1 MRKAQILLIL
11 IFLSF
16 NLQAQDYATDDR
28 KAIRLYQEGEELVLR
43 RRYEEAI
50 SKFEAS
56 VKRDEDF
63 LQAYKKWAQLLQDK
77 GDMEGALEVA
87 SWGDQ
92 RSSENNEL
100 KAEFSWLIINVL
112 LKSGRFPEAVEK
124 FKTSHHYFSSQ
135 LKASPSYRRMYQQLR
150 FIEQEIADAK
160 SIEKEKLDVPLNGFR
175 LQYFPVLTADSKHIL
190 FTKRD
195 GVGRVEHEDI
205 FSSYWDG
212 QSWTVPE
219 TLGEAINTDHNEGTC
234 TISADGSILIFTSC
248 DALDS
253 FGSCD
258 LYIAYKIDGEWQKP
272 INMGDKVNSR
282 YWDSQPSLS
291 ADGSILFFS
300 SNRRGGYG
308 GNDIY
313 YSTRMDNGT
322 WSDPKNVG
330 ETINTK
336 YDEVS
341 PFIYFNN
348 EQLFFASDG
357 HLGFGGMDLYSS
369 KIVKGSFEEPSNLG
383 YPINDHRDQLALF
396 ITAQRDY
403 AYYTENSLNGGILE
417 RSFLYR
423 FAFPEEIDLG
433 ERLVVTGGRVMNEKT
448 GEPISATLSLVNL
461 KNDSTMYEFKS
472 HGDSGKFMM
481 IYPDKA
487 FSGLYVEKKGFLPK
501 IYNVEKDSLKNIKG
515 MDIGLKPLASGEQF
529 LFENVFFD
537 FDKAELKPESKSSL
551 LRLKRFLEEN
561 AKINI
566 IIEGHTD
573 NIGEEEYNQQLSMRR
588 AESVRE
594 YLVDNGIQKS
604 RLSISGWGDKRPVV
618 PNTSQV
624 NRSKNRR
631 IEIVIE

>member
-1 MRKAQILLIL
+1 MRKTQILLFL
-11 IFLSF
+11 FFLSF
-16 NLQAQDYATDDR
+16 NLQGQDYTTDDR
-28 KAIRLYQEGEELVLR
+28 KAIRLYQEGEDLVLR
-43 RRYEEAI
+43 RRYDEAI

-56 VKRDEDF
+56 IKRDVGF
-63 LQAYKKWAQLLQDK
+63 LEAYKKWAQLLQNK
-77 GDMEGALEVA
+77 GDMTKALEVA
-87 SWGDQ
+87 IAGDAK
-92 RSSENNEL
+92 SSGNREF
-100 KAEFSWLIINVL
+100 KADYAWLITNIY
-112 LKSGRFPEAVEK
+112 LKSGRFQEGIEV
-124 FKTSHHYFSSQ
+124 FKKSGGYFSSEFKASAAYKKMLSQ
-135 LKASPSYRRMYQQLR
+135 LK
-150 FIEQEIADAK
+150 FIEKEMENAK
-160 SIEKEKLDVPLNGFR
+160 SISKERLEGPLNGFH
-175 LQYFPVLTADSKHIL
+175 LQYFPVLTADSKQIL

-195 GVGRVEHEDI
+195 GTERSDHEDI
-205 FSSYWDG
+205 FTSYWKG
-212 QSWTVPE
+212 EEWTGPE
-219 TLGEAINTDHNEGTC
+219 PLGKNINTVYNEGTC

-248 DALDS
+248 DAPDS

-258 LYIAYKIDGEWQKP
+258 LYIAYKTDGEWQKP
-272 INMGDKVNSR
+272 INMGEKVNSR

-313 YSTRMDNGT
+313 YSTRLQDGR
-322 WSDPKNVG
+322 WSEPQNVG
-330 ETINTK
+330 DSINTK

-348 EQLFFASDG
+348 ELLFFASNG

-369 KIVKGSFEEPSNLG
+369 KISEGNFSEPENLG
-383 YPINDHRDQLALF
+383 YPINDHLDQLALF

-403 AYYTENSLNGGILE
+403 AYYTENSLNNGLLE

-423 FAFPEEIDLG
+423 FAFPREIDLG

-461 KNDSTMYEFKS
+461 ENDSTMYAFKS

-501 IYNVEKDSLKNIKG
+501 IFNVEKDSLKNIEG
-515 MDIGLKPLASGEQF
+515 MEIGLKPLASGEQF

-537 FDKAELKPESKSSL
+537 FDKAELRPESKSSL
-551 LRLKRFLEEN
+551 LRLKKFMEEN
-561 AKINI
+561 SKINI
-566 IIEGHTD
+566 LIEGHTD

-594 YLVDNGIQKS
+594 YLVNHGVSIDRLGIK
-604 RLSISGWGDKRPVV
+604 GWGDKKPIV
-618 PNTSQV
+618 PNSNQA
-624 NRSKNRR
+624 NRAKNRR